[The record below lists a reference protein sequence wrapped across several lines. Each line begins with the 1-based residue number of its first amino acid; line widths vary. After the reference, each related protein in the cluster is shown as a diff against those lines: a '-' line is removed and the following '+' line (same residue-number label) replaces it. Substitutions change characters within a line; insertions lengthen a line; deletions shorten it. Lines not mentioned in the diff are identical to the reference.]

1 MVNRSVVLRAR
12 PTDVPQPEDF
22 DMADGEVPEPGPGEF
37 LVRNLYL
44 GVEAGMRTRLNEEVS
59 YIPPI
64 GIGEP
69 LESPTLSRVVRSE
82 NPEFNEGDLLVGM
95 APWSE
100 YAVLSEQTMLLERV
114 HPEKG
119 TPLSYYIGAL
129 GSSGMTAYVG
139 IHAVGDLQ
147 PGETV
152 VVSAAAGAVGSVAG
166 QIARIR
172 GCRVVGLVGT
182 ADKAA
187 LLTER
192 LGFDTAINYPEAPD
206 LAQAVNEACPD
217 GVDVFFD
224 NVGGAT
230 LDAMLTCMKPRVMP
244 SDRRARVACCGMVAG
259 YNKDERLPILNM
271 WEVVARQIRVEGFLV
286 WTYPDLQAQA
296 RVDLESWYRSGDL
309 VVLENVSQGLDEAAG
324 ALCRLMSGATTGKTL
339 VSLDDGEAASS

>member
-1 MVNRSVVLRAR
+1 MVNRSVVLRSR
-12 PTDVPQPEDF
+12 PTDVPQPQDF
-22 DMADGEVPEPGPGEF
+22 AMAEGEVPEPGPGEF
-37 LVRNLYL
+37 LVRNRVL

-69 LESPTLSRVVRSE
+69 LESPTLSEVVRSE
-82 NPEFNEGDLLVGM
+82 HPDFKEGEYVIGM
-95 APWSE
+95 APWSD

-114 HPEKG
+114 QPEEG

-139 IHAVGDLQ
+139 IHAVGDPQ

-152 VVSAAAGAVGSVAG
+152 VVSAAAGAVGSAAG

-172 GCRVVGLVGT
+172 GARVVGLVGS
-182 ADKAA
+182 AEKAA
-187 LLTER
+187 LITDR
-192 LGFDTAINYPEAPD
+192 LGFDTAINYRETPD
-206 LAQAVNEACPD
+206 LAQAVMEACPG

-224 NVGGAT
+224 NVGGPT

-244 SDRRARVACCGMVAG
+244 SDPRARIACCGMVAG
-259 YNKDERLPILNM
+259 YNKAEPLPILNM

-286 WTYPDLQAQA
+286 WTYPDLQARA
-296 RVDLESWYRSGDL
+296 RVELEKWVRSGEL
-309 VVLENVSQGLDEAAG
+309 VVLENVSRGLDEAAG
-324 ALCRLMSGATTGKTL
+324 ALCRLMSGATTGKT
-339 VSLDDGEAASS
+339 VVALDG